1 MKVKCEVCG
10 KEYNIPDERIP
21 PDRTISFPC
30 PSCKK
35 GIINIDMR
43 TDESGEPLQTERPQK
58 KGPTI
63 EVQRDL
69 PTGEVLQKI
78 ILNRLTELPPMPQ
91 VMFKAREIMDDPTS
105 GFKALAEILEKDQA
119 MATRVLRLSNSAYY
133 GLAGKVTSVQHA
145 AVLLGYKTVGE
156 VVSMATTS
164 KLLGDSLDGYK
175 MDSGD
180 LWRHSLAVAIASR
193 LIAGKRHKELEND
206 AFSAGLIHDAGK
218 IVLNKY
224 VLERSDAFEKYMA
237 DDAKSFLDAEKE
249 ILGFDHSE
257 IAAEMCNVWKIP
269 KSLGV
274 AISFHHYPA
283 QSKDNVLAAII
294 HVADSLSLMS
304 GIGSGVDG
312 MLYRMDQGAQES
324 LGLSEDDLRG
334 ILEETVES
342 VDKITEQMK

>member
-1 MKVKCEVCG
+1 MNVKCELCG
-10 KEYNIPDERIP
+10 KGYNIPDERIP
-21 PDRTISFPC
+21 PDRKISFPC

-35 GIINIDMR
+35 GIINIDIR
-43 TDESGEPLQTERPQK
+43 PEALKEAPQPERPKK
-58 KGPTI
+58 KGQSF
-63 EVQRDL
+63 EVERDL

-91 VMFKAREIMDDPTS
+91 VMFKAREIMNDPTS
-105 GFKALAEILEKDQA
+105 GFRALADILEKDQA

-156 VVSMATTS
+156 VVAMATSS
-164 KLLGDSLDGYK
+164 KLLGDSLEGYK
-175 MDSGD
+175 MNSGD
-180 LWRHSLAVAIASR
+180 LWKHSLAVAIASR
-193 LIAGKRHKELEND
+193 LIAGKRYKDLEND

-224 VLERSDAFEKYMA
+224 VLERGNAFEEYMS
-237 DDAKSFLDAEKE
+237 DDQKSFLNAEKD

-257 IAAEMCNVWKIP
+257 IAAEMCNLWKIP
-269 KSLGV
+269 KSLIS
-274 AISFHHYPA
+274 AICFHHYPA
-283 QSKDNVLAAII
+283 QSGDNTLASIV

-312 MLYRMDQGAQES
+312 MLYKMDQRAQEF
-324 LGLSEDDLRG
+324 LRLTEQDLRE
-334 ILEETVES
+334 ILDETVES
-342 VDKITEQMK
+342 VDKITEQMQ

>member
-1 MKVKCEVCG
+1 MNVKCKLCG

-21 PDRTISFPC
+21 PDRKISFPC

-35 GIINIDMR
+35 GIFDIDLR
-43 TDESGEPLQTERPQK
+43 TEALKETAQTEKPK
-58 KGPTI
+58 KKVQPF
-63 EVQRDL
+63 EVERDL

-91 VMFKAREIMDDPTS
+91 VMFKAREIMNDPTS

-156 VVSMATTS
+156 VVAMATS
-164 KLLGDSLDGYK
+164 AKLLGDSLEGYRQK
-175 MDSGD
+175 SGD
-180 LWRHSLAVAIASR
+180 LWKHSLAVAIASR
-193 LIAGKRHKELEND
+193 LIANRRNKELEND

-224 VLERSDAFEKYMA
+224 VLERSNIFEEYMS
-237 DDAKSFLDAEKE
+237 DDKKSFLDAEKD

-257 IAAEMCNVWKIP
+257 IAAEMCNIWKIP
-269 KSLGV
+269 KSLV
-274 AISFHHYPA
+274 LAICFHHYPA
-283 QSKDNVLAAII
+283 QSSDNVLASIV
-294 HVADSLSLMS
+294 HVADALSLMS
-304 GIGSGVDG
+304 GIGAGVDG
-312 MLYRMDQGAQES
+312 MLYKMDHRAQES
-324 LGLSEDDLRG
+324 LGLTEKDLRD
-334 ILEETVES
+334 ILDETVES
-342 VDKITEQMK
+342 VQKITEQMQ

>member
-1 MKVKCEVCG
+1 MNVKCELCG

-30 PSCKK
+30 PACKK
-35 GIINIDMR
+35 GVIKIDLR
-43 TDESGEPLQTERPQK
+43 TEGADGSPPAERPRK
-58 KGPTI
+58 KGPSI
-63 EVQRDL
+63 EVERDL
-69 PTGEVLQKI
+69 PTGDILKKI

-91 VMFKAREIMDDPTS
+91 VMFKAREIMDDPTA
-105 GFKALAEILEKDQA
+105 GFRALAEILEKDQA

-156 VVSMATTS
+156 VVAMAISS
-164 KLLGDSLDGYK
+164 KLLGESLEGYK
-175 MDSGD
+175 MNSGD
-180 LWRHSLAVAIASR
+180 LWKHSLAVAIASR

-218 IVLNKY
+218 IILNRY
-224 VLERSDAFEKYMA
+224 VSERSGAFEEYMS
-237 DDAKSFLDAEKE
+237 DEGKSFLDAEKE

-269 KSLGV
+269 KSLAA

-283 QSKDNVLAAII
+283 QSNDNVLAAIV

-312 MLYRMDQGAQES
+312 MLYRMDHRAQET

-334 ILEETVES
+334 VLDETVES